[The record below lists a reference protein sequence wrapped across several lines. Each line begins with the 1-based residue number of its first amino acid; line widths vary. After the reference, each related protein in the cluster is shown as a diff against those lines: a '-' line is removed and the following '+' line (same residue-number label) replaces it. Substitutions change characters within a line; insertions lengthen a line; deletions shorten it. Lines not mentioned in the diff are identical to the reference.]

1 MTVKGDLAAALV
13 SRGKTLDEARELL
26 HYILGHA
33 EAPEFAQ
40 RYAQENS
47 NDATEMS
54 EYWRVIAFLKST
66 V

>member
-13 SRGKTLDEARELL
+13 SKGKTLEEARELL
-26 HYILGHA
+26 NYILAHA

-40 RYAQENS
+40 RYAQENEA
-47 NDATEMS
+47 DAL
-54 EYWRVIAFLKST
+54 EYWRVVSFLKST